1 MKRFEIGD
9 SVVAL
14 NNPKDSRS
22 QPRIKGKVYK
32 IVDIM
37 YCCGCGMQVINIGES
52 AQISSGFVSCPCN
65 TRTPNKGLAWTQ
77 SKYFAKVD
85 DLADAIEA
93 AVAEED
99 YETAAMLRDIN
110 K

>member
-9 SVVAL
+9 SVIAL
-14 NNPKDSRS
+14 NNPMDYGS
-22 QPRIKGKVYK
+22 QFRVKGKVYK
-32 IVDIM
+32 VVDIM
-37 YCCGCGMQVINIGES
+37 YCSGCGIQVINIGES
-52 AQISSGFVSCPCN
+52 AKINSGFVSCTCN
-65 TRTPNKGLAWTQ
+65 TRTPNKGLSWTQ

-99 YETAAMLRDIN
+99 YETAAMLRDIS

>member
-1 MKRFEIGD
+1 MKRFKIGD

-14 NNPKDSRS
+14 NNPTNSRS
-22 QPRIKGKVYK
+22 QPRVKGTVYK
-32 IVDIM
+32 VVDIM
-37 YCCGCGMQVINIGES
+37 YCFGCGMQVINIGERS
-52 AQISSGFVSCPCN
+52 QPSSGFVVCTCN
-65 TRTPNKGLAWTQ
+65 VRIPNKDLCWTY
-77 SKYFAKVD
+77 SEYFAKVD

>member
-1 MKRFEIGD
+1 MKRFKIGD

-14 NNPKDSRS
+14 NNPMNSKS
-22 QPRIKGKVYK
+22 QPRVKGTVYK
-32 IVDIM
+32 VVDIM
-37 YCCGCGMQVINIGES
+37 YCSGCGVQVINIGES
-52 AQISSGFVSCPCN
+52 AQINSGFVSCPCN

-99 YETAAMLRDIN
+99 YETAALLRDIN